1 MQNDLQYMFRKV
13 ILFDL
18 VIGLVLGST
27 TYHFFKNY
35 VFIVLLGL
43 GLALISFILNGI
55 LTEYILLK
63 KTEKYKSVALISYIA
78 KIVIICGIAV
88 ILFRQDKHN
97 VIAYMLGYSSQF
109 ISLTIYGTNIKN

>member
-18 VIGLVLGST
+18 VIALILGST

-35 VFIVLLGL
+35 ITVVLLGL
-43 GLALISFILNGI
+43 GLALISFLLNGI
-55 LTEYILLK
+55 ITQYVLLK
-63 KTEKYKSVALISYIA
+63 KTKKYTTVSFIFFIIKMLT
-78 KIVIICGIAV
+78 ICGIGL
-88 ILFRQDKHN
+88 ILFKQDKFN

-109 ISLTIYGTNIKN
+109 ISLTLYGISIKD